1 MKVTLND
8 FDEEDRLSGATS
20 EVPLRLQKQE
30 NLWVRADR
38 EGGEGKTPRFLK
50 RNHGKFKGEASLP
63 VPDYQAS

>member
-30 NLWVRADR
+30 NLWVRAL
-38 EGGEGKTPRFLK
+38 GGEGKTPRFLK